1 MQENTCPLFSK
12 ELEKHMV
19 EVSNG
24 QRPNIGNFCTYCFH
38 PFQQINELNE
48 INCEHCNTTIHY
60 SDFINMV
67 PEPIFKMLK
76 ETRKIERH
84 YVISFAFFGIFLSL
98 LSGFLM
104 VLNISFLYKNEIFGT
119 IILFTYLLI
128 SGRLLA
134 NYFGGF
140 LGDQMGYNKARQKLN
155 ERWQEWTKIN

>member
-1 MQENTCPLFSK
+1 
-12 ELEKHMV
+12 MV

-48 INCEHCNTTIHY
+48 INCEHCNTTIHD

-104 VLNISFLYKNEIFGT
+104 VLNMIYQKILEATEVEKKKENGVNFG
-119 IILFTYLLI
+119 IV
-128 SGRLLA
+128 SRGH
-134 NYFGGF
+134 
-140 LGDQMGYNKARQKLN
+140 
-155 ERWQEWTKIN
+155 

>member
-1 MQENTCPLFSK
+1 
-12 ELEKHMV
+12 MV

-48 INCEHCNTTIHY
+48 INCEHCNTTIHD